1 MSLLKYLVFGA
12 AVAAGVNYA
21 TKKREDGRSL
31 VDDLSDKAPEWMEK
45 ARRYTDQF
53 TGQGTQGATSAAP
66 TSTANSGSA
75 VNTVQTENPP
85 Y

>member
-1 MSLLKYLVFGA
+1 MGLLRLLVVGA

-21 TKKREDGRSL
+21 TKKGANGRSL

-45 ARRYTDQF
+45 AKQYSEKLK
-53 TGQGTQGATSAAP
+53 GQYRAP
-66 TSTANSGSA
+66 SNTA
-75 VNTVQTENPP
+75 VETENPP

>member
-31 VDDLSDKAPEWMEK
+31 VDDLTEKAPEWMEK
-45 ARRYTDQF
+45 AKQYTDQLKGQF
-53 TGQGTQGATSAAP
+53 GQATGTSNQN
-66 TSTANSGSA
+66 NS
-75 VNTVQTENPP
+75 VQTENPP

>member
-31 VDDLSDKAPEWMEK
+31 MDDLTDKAPEWMEK
-45 ARRYTDQF
+45 AKQYTSQF
-53 TGQGTQGATSAAP
+53 RGETSQNTSNTQNQN
-66 TSTANSGSA
+66 NS
-75 VNTVQTENPP
+75 VYTENPP

>member
-31 VDDLSDKAPEWMEK
+31 MDDLSEKAPEWMDK
-45 ARRYTDQF
+45 AKHYTDQLK
-53 TGQGTQGATSAAP
+53 GQFGQNNPSNQHQT
-66 TSTANSGSA
+66 
-75 VNTVQTENPP
+75 NTVHTEEPP

>member
-21 TKKREDGRSL
+21 TKRREDGRSL
-31 VDDLSDKAPEWMEK
+31 IDDLTEKAPEWMEK
-45 ARRYTDQF
+45 AKQYTDQF
-53 TGQGTQGATSAAP
+53 KGQFAQGTSSNQD
-66 TSTANSGSA
+66 NS
-75 VNTVQTENPP
+75 VQTENPP

>member
-31 VDDLSDKAPEWMEK
+31 IDDLSDKAPEWMDK
-45 ARRYTDQF
+45 AKQYTDQLK
-53 TGQGTQGATSAAP
+53 GQFNQSASNQNQ
-66 TSTANSGSA
+66 TNF
-75 VNTVQTENPP
+75 VQTENPP

>member
-31 VDDLSDKAPEWMEK
+31 IDDLSEKAPEWMDK
-45 ARRYTDQF
+45 AKQYTDQLKGQF
-53 TGQGTQGATSAAP
+53 GQGG
-66 TSTANSGSA
+66 TSTSQSTNNSF
-75 VNTVQTENPP
+75 QTENPP

>member
-21 TKKREDGRSL
+21 TKKREDGRSFI
-31 VDDLSDKAPEWMEK
+31 DDLSEKAPEWMEK
-45 ARRYTDQF
+45 AKQYTDQIKTQF
-53 TGQGTQGATSAAP
+53 GQT
-66 TSTANSGSA
+66 TASQNSNSS
-75 VNTVQTENPP
+75 VQTDNPP

>member
-31 VDDLSDKAPEWMEK
+31 VDDLTDKAPEWMDK
-45 ARRYTDQF
+45 AKQYTDQLK
-53 TGQGTQGATSAAP
+53 GQFGQNPSPSQNQA
-66 TSTANSGSA
+66 
-75 VNTVQTENPP
+75 NTVQTENPP

>member
-45 ARRYTDQF
+45 AKQYTDQLK
-53 TGQGTQGATSAAP
+53 GQFSQSN
-66 TSTANSGSA
+66 SNQHTANS
-75 VNTVQTENPP
+75 VQTENPP

>member
-1 MSLLKYLVFGA
+1 MSLLKYLVFGV

-31 VDDLSDKAPEWMEK
+31 IDDLSDKAPEWMEK
-45 ARRYTDQF
+45 AKQYTDQF
-53 TGQGTQGATSAAP
+53 KGQFAQAT
-66 TSTANSGSA
+66 GSA
-75 VNTVQTENPP
+75 TNQDNNVHTENPP

>member
-31 VDDLSDKAPEWMEK
+31 IDDLSEKAPEWMDK
-45 ARRYTDQF
+45 AKQYTDQLK
-53 TGQGTQGATSAAP
+53 GQFASNTSSAQNQGNP
-66 TSTANSGSA
+66 
-75 VNTVQTENPP
+75 VQTENPP

>member
-21 TKKREDGRSL
+21 TKKRENGRSL
-31 VDDLSDKAPEWMEK
+31 LDDLSDKAPEWKEK
-45 ARRYTDQF
+45 AMQYADQLKGQYAQS
-53 TGQGTQGATSAAP
+53 TGSKDPADSIH
-66 TSTANSGSA
+66 
-75 VNTVQTENPP
+75 TETPP

>member
-21 TKKREDGRSL
+21 TKKREDGKSL
-31 VDDLSDKAPEWMEK
+31 IDDLTEKAPEWMDK
-45 ARRYTDQF
+45 AKQYTDQF
-53 TGQGTQGATSAAP
+53 KSQFGQGGS
-66 TSTANSGSA
+66 STASTNQA
-75 VNTVQTENPP
+75 NNVQTENPP

>member
-12 AVAAGVNYA
+12 AVAAGVSYV

-31 VDDLSDKAPEWMEK
+31 MDDLTDKAPEWMDK
-45 ARRYTDQF
+45 AKQYTDQF
-53 TGQGTQGATSAAP
+53 KGQSAQSSSAP
-66 TSTANSGSA
+66 QNQ
-75 VNTVQTENPP
+75 NDTVQTENPP

>member
-31 VDDLSDKAPEWMEK
+31 IDDLSEKAPEWMDK
-45 ARRYTDQF
+45 AKQYTDQLKDQF
-53 TGQGTQGATSAAP
+53 GQGTSA
-66 TSTANSGSA
+66 SQSSNNSF
-75 VNTVQTENPP
+75 QTENPP

>member
-31 VDDLSDKAPEWMEK
+31 VDDISDKAPEWIEK
-45 ARRYTDQF
+45 AKQYTDQLK
-53 TGQGTQGATSAAP
+53 GQFAQSTSASQDQNNP
-66 TSTANSGSA
+66 
-75 VNTVQTENPP
+75 VQTENPP

>member
-31 VDDLSDKAPEWMEK
+31 IDDLSEKAPEWMDK
-45 ARRYTDQF
+45 AKQYTEQLKGQF
-53 TGQGTQGATSAAP
+53 GQATS
-66 TSTANSGSA
+66 SSQNSNNS
-75 VNTVQTENPP
+75 VYTENPP

>member
-31 VDDLSDKAPEWMEK
+31 IDDLTDRAPEWMDK
-45 ARRYTDQF
+45 ARQYTDQLK
-53 TGQGTQGATSAAP
+53 GQFGQSNANQN
-66 TSTANSGSA
+66 TANS
-75 VNTVQTENPP
+75 VQTENPP

>member
-21 TKKREDGRSL
+21 TRKREDGRSL
-31 VDDLSDKAPEWMEK
+31 VDDLKDKAPEWKEK
-45 ARRYTDQF
+45 AKQYTDQF
-53 TGQGTQGATSAAP
+53 KEQFAQSTSSSS
-66 TSTANSGSA
+66 TSNQA
-75 VNTVQTENPP
+75 NTVHTENPP